1 MHGSRVPSEPS
12 CGCIFYLDGSYPVFP
27 LSGIF
32 ASLYGRRGNSNLA
45 PISRHCPPIAARRF
59 SCACRATEFGLS
71 WGLLIPY
78 TRIRYEFDLRI
89 VCLFCLPGERG
100 ERSRF
105 LPKWWSPPKK
115 EGISLS
121 HEFGQRLVRMGSKT
135 KVIPLKMRIQFGN
148 NSSDSLLNSRTNH
161 SVEFPPPNGRKK
173 QPKSGFLKGSGPPSG
188 FSPVTPEQKE
198 FPITTISISPFMRDH
213 VIGIPSIANSIS
225 PSLRDQRLMFCGR
238 GIS

>member
-1 MHGSRVPSEPS
+1 MREKKRIQPILPREKKFPTTLHSRTQEKQ
-12 CGCIFYLDGSYPVFP
+12 IYNQLTPV
-27 LSGIF
+27 I
-32 ASLYGRRGNSNLA
+32 
-45 PISRHCPPIAARRF
+45 HCKTQDSHAHKFKTPNWILELLIAA
-59 SCACRATEFGLS
+59 
-71 WGLLIPY
+71 
-78 TRIRYEFDLRI
+78 
-89 VCLFCLPGERG
+89 
-100 ERSRF
+100 RF

-213 VIGIPSIANSIS
+213 VIGIPSIANSIVFS
-225 PSLRDQRLMFCGR
+225 VGET
-238 GIS
+238 ISINLL